1 VGSGDARVLGE
12 LVDVAVRG
20 AEVDPGVPA
29 VVDSGLEEDLH
40 AGGPQLGGCGRDVV
54 DQEAGD
60 RASGEVAVDRTVGSE
75 DLDPPVTAGELGRR
89 PGWPRGALGVAGI
102 RRAASGLC

>member
-1 VGSGDARVLGE
+1 VGSGDARVVGE

-20 AEVDPGVPA
+20 AEVDPGVAAA
-29 VVDSGLEEDLH
+29 VDPGLIEDLH
-40 AGGPQLGGCGRDVV
+40 AGGAQFGGCGRDVV
-54 DQEAGD
+54 DQEPGD
-60 RASGEVAVDRTVGSE
+60 RAGDELAVDRTVGPE